1 MDKRVDPAGTPL
13 NLASMK
19 HSRTT
24 NFRRVLSLGLLWLL
38 PLTFLAIFYFFPLT
52 SIFKVSFEREG
63 AGFITPIIEAL
74 NSESIRQVLWFTFW
88 QAALSTI
95 LTLVIGLPGAYL
107 FARYE
112 FRGKS
117 LLQALSVVPFVIP
130 TVVVAAAF
138 YALLGPS
145 GWVNLAAMKLF
156 GLDAAP
162 IHFTNTIY
170 AILLAHIFYNTT
182 IVLRMVGDFW
192 SHIDPQLNQA
202 ARILGGNRLTAF
214 FKITLPILS
223 PAIAAAALLV
233 FIFDFTSF
241 GVILIL
247 GGPKFATLEVEIYY
261 QTISLFNLPLAA
273 VLSILQLICTFAM
286 TVIYTRLNRRLS
298 QPLHLRPRQITQ
310 KRLTTWKSKLFA
322 GVVITVL
329 FIILI
334 TPLLALAMRSFT
346 RFEVGRG
353 QQIDLSAGFTIDN
366 YRQLTINRID
376 SSFYVPPTTAIRNSL
391 AFAFL
396 SVILALAIG
405 MPAAWAL
412 SRHNSSKFNR
422 LLDPV
427 LMLPLGTSAVTLG
440 LGFIVALNRP
450 PFDLRASPILI
461 PLAHTLVAFPFVV
474 RSLTPSLR
482 SIKPR
487 LRQAAMV
494 LGASPF
500 YVFRTVDLPL
510 VGRALIVAATFAF
523 TISLGEFGATALIS
537 RPEYPTIPLVIYR
550 FISQPGAL
558 NYGQA
563 MALSTIL
570 MLVAA
575 SGIIIIER
583 MRIADVGE
591 F

>member
-1 MDKRVDPAGTPL
+1 MTLRNNGRITGTD
-13 NLASMK
+13 
-19 HSRTT
+19 
-24 NFRRVLSLGLLWLL
+24 RRGISTGLLWLL
-38 PLTFLAIFYFFPLT
+38 PLTFLGIFYFFPLAT
-52 SIFKVSFEREG
+52 ILNISIESEEG
-63 AGFITPIIEAL
+63 GLITPILEAL
-74 NSESIRQVLWFTFW
+74 RSDSIRQVLWFTIW
-88 QAALSTI
+88 QAVLSTL
-95 LTLVIGLPGAYL
+95 LTLAIGLPGAYL

-117 LLQALSVVPFVIP
+117 FLQALSVVPFVIP

-138 YALLGPS
+138 YALLGPR
-145 GWVNLAAMKLF
+145 GWVNLAAMRLF
-156 GLDAAP
+156 ELDAAP

-192 SHIDPQLNQA
+192 SHIDPRLNQA
-202 ARILGGNRLTAF
+202 ARVLGANRLDTF
-214 FKITLPILS
+214 TRITLPILA

-273 VLSILQLICTFAM
+273 VLSILQLICTLAM
-286 TVIYTRLNRRLS
+286 TITYTRLNHRLS
-298 QPLHLRPRQITQ
+298 QPLQLQPSRFTQ
-310 KRLTTWKSKLFA
+310 KKITTWGTRLYA
-322 GVVITVL
+322 AIVVLVL
-329 FIILI
+329 FTILVS
-334 TPLLALAMRSFT
+334 PLVALAFRSLSRVET
-346 RFEVGRG
+346 GRD
-353 QQIDLSAGFTIDN
+353 QVTDIPSGFTLDN
-366 YRQLTINRID
+366 YRRLTVNPRGSIFFI
-376 SSFYVPPTTAIRNSL
+376 PPTTAIRNSL
-391 AFAFL
+391 MYAVL
-396 SVILALAIG
+396 SVIFTLAMG

-412 SRHNSSKFNR
+412 SRHPDLFINR
-422 LLDPV
+422 LIDPL

-440 LGFIVALNRP
+440 LGFIVALNQP
-450 PFDLRASPILI
+450 PLNLRTSPILI
-461 PLAHTLVAFPFVV
+461 PFAHTLVAFPFVV
-474 RSLTPSLR
+474 RSLTPALR

-487 LRQAAMV
+487 LRQAAQV
-494 LGASPF
+494 LGASPWS
-500 YVFRTVDLPL
+500 VFRTVDLPL

-537 RPEYPTIPLVIYR
+537 RPEYQTIPLMIYR
-550 FISQPGAL
+550 FISQPGAI

-570 MLVAA
+570 MIVTA
-575 SGIIIIER
+575 GGMIIIER
-583 MRIADVGE
+583 LRTAEIGE